1 MSLNRFIEAQQ
12 RDYETAL
19 QEVKQGKKINHWMWY
34 IFPQIHSL
42 GESYYAKYY
51 ALKSIEET
59 IEYLNN
65 DYLYNNIILI
75 CEALLEIN
83 HSDVEKIFSDIDA
96 IKLRSSMTIFNYV
109 TEYYPNQINKTNH
122 IVFQQVLNKFFCGQ
136 EDELTLEIIY
146 KERDNFQF

>member
-12 RDYETAL
+12 REHETAL
-19 QEVKQGKKINHWMWY
+19 QEVRQGKKINHWMWY

-83 HSDVEKIFSDIDA
+83 HCDAEKIFSDIDA
-96 IKLRSSMTIFNYV
+96 IKLRSSMTLFNYV
-109 TEYYPNQINKTNH
+109 TKHYPNQITKTNTT
-122 IVFQQVLNKFFCGQ
+122 IFQQILVKYFHGR
-136 EDELTLEIIY
+136 EDELTLEIIN
-146 KERDNFQF
+146 KERDSI